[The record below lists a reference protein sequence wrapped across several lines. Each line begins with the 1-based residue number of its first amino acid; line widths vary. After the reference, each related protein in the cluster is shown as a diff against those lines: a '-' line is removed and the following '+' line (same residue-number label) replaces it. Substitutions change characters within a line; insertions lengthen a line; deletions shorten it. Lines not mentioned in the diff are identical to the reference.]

1 MTKEK
6 LGDEA
11 AGKMLELYDS
21 APFPDSMQGT
31 LPNTN
36 VLLTPWI
43 AAVSKR
49 GDIFRAGCRILLAGC
64 GSGEEAI
71 AMSKLFPDALIVGVD
86 FSENS
91 IQRAKNRADERGL
104 ENLSFYRADLTQQ
117 IDFQGFEPF
126 DFILCHGVADYVSD
140 PDELFKTFKLCL
152 SENGVLCMTV
162 NSPNHP
168 AGRIRTAFR
177 ELGINPAEFTD
188 SADQRRLLQL
198 LDKLI
203 ANDSGLVGI
212 GNSPKAYLDVD
223 IFAPIAHHDNLKTWS
238 KRAVNAGLFFAG
250 SMDAVLGL
258 TKVTDTE
265 LPMLF
270 ALGKVKLSFWM
281 SELCRRPGIQMLF
294 TNQSIEEPDFTN
306 LSSLFKSRPRLD
318 PCLGALPPLSGSPE
332 EAKHL
337 SIRFEGLPDFDVNT
351 KAYDLE
357 VLRRYNGKST
367 ISEII
372 DEIGISGDD
381 ESLRA
386 ALYRLYQFG
395 LLDLKGL

>member
-1 MTKEK
+1 MLKEK

-21 APFPDSMQGT
+21 APFPDSMQGM

-43 AAVSKR
+43 AAVTKR
-49 GDIFRAGCRILLAGC
+49 DEIFRAGFRILLAGC

-91 IQRAKNRADERGL
+91 IQRAKNRADELGL
-104 ENLSFYRADLTQQ
+104 KNLSFHRADLTQQ
-117 IDFQGFEPF
+117 KDFQGFEPF

-168 AGRIRTAFR
+168 AGRIRTAFM
-177 ELGINPAEFTD
+177 ELGKDPANFTD
-188 SADQRRLLQL
+188 SAEQRRLLQL
-198 LDKLI
+198 LDKLM

-212 GNSPKAYLDVD
+212 GSSPKAYLDVD
-223 IFAPIAHHDNLKTWS
+223 IFAPIAHHHNLSTWN
-238 KRAVNAGLFFAG
+238 KRAENAGLFFAG

-258 TKVTDTE
+258 TKVTDAE

-270 ALGKVKLSFWM
+270 ALGKTALSFWM

-294 TNQSIEEPDFTN
+294 TNQPSKEPDFTN
-306 LSSLFKSRPRLD
+306 LKRLFEYRPKLD
-318 PCLGALPPLSGSPE
+318 TCLGVLPPLAGSHE
-332 EAKHL
+332 EAKQL
-337 SIRFEGLPDFDVNT
+337 TIRFEGLPDFVVNA

-357 VLRRYNGKST
+357 VLRRCNGKST
-367 ISEII
+367 VSEII
-372 DEIGISGDD
+372 DEIGLSGDE

-386 ALYRLYQFG
+386 ALYRLYQYG
-395 LLDLKGL
+395 LLDLTGL

>member
-11 AGKMLELYDS
+11 AGKMLELYDG
-21 APFPDSMQGT
+21 APFPDSMQGM

-49 GDIFRAGCRILLAGC
+49 DDIFRAGSRILLAGC

-71 AMSKLFPDALIVGVD
+71 AMSKLFPAALIVGVD

-104 ENLSFYRADLTQQ
+104 KNLSFYRADLTQQ
-117 IDFQGFEPF
+117 KDFQGFEPF

-177 ELGINPAEFTD
+177 ELGINLAEFTD
-188 SADQRRLLQL
+188 SAEQRRLLQL
-198 LDKLI
+198 LDKLM

-223 IFAPIAHHDNLKTWS
+223 IFAPIAHHDSLKTWN
-238 KRAVNAGLFFAG
+238 KRAENAGLFFAG

-258 TKVTDTE
+258 TKVTDAE

-270 ALGKVKLSFWM
+270 ALGKVELSFWM

-318 PCLGALPPLSGSPE
+318 PCLGALPPLAGSPE
-332 EAKHL
+332 EAKQL
-337 SIRFEGLPDFDVNT
+337 SIRFEGLPDFVVNT

-357 VLRRYNGKST
+357 VLRRCNGKST

-372 DEIGISGDD
+372 GEIGISGDE

-386 ALYRLYQFG
+386 AIYRLYQYG
-395 LLDLKGL
+395 LLDLTGL